1 MLLKRKIQSTVKHYI
16 FLSLF
21 FICFLSCSTQ
31 KNKALN
37 KGYHSVV
44 SSYNVLFNGE
54 TSIDE
59 GFLQTQESF
68 VDNFWEILP
77 VEKINISKVMFSAS
91 LFFVDIYDPKF
102 FANIG
107 NISISINF
115 SQV

>member
-1 MLLKRKIQSTVKHYI
+1 MLLKRKIQSTVKRYI

-77 VEKINISKVMFSAS
+77 VEKINISKDIIT
-91 LFFVDIYDPKF
+91 VDGIENDNF
-102 FANIG
+102 LVESCNIHPCDM
-107 NISISINF
+107 
-115 SQV
+115 